1 MRYAKVLVALFSLAV
16 CTACGGGSSSP
27 TAPSANVPYSQI
39 DLLVGSGTEAVTG
52 RVTLVNYSGWLYD
65 AAAPANKGS
74 LFDTSLASGRTPL
87 VVTLGAGSV
96 IPGFERGI
104 LGMRV
109 GGKRTVIIPPD
120 LAYGSRGSGGVIP
133 PNATLVFDIELL
145 AVQ

>member
-1 MRYAKVLVALFSLAV
+1 MKVLVALFSLV
-16 CTACGGGSSSP
+16 TCTACGGGASSP
-27 TAPSANVPYSQI
+27 TAPSANVPYSQT
-39 DLLVGSGTEAVTG
+39 DLVVGAGTEAVTG
-52 RVTLVNYSGWLYD
+52 RVVLVNYSGWLYD
-65 AAAPANKGS
+65 ASAAGNKGT
-74 LFDTSLASGRTPL
+74 LFDTSVGSGRTPL

-120 LAYGSRGSGGVIP
+120 LAYGSRGSSGVIP

-145 AVQ
+145 VVQ